1 MPDASRTHPSD
12 GHLPGSDE
20 HGRGRRL
27 RPRSGTRD
35 GSSNGPD
42 LSPGGSNLSG
52 WKRWLLPVLAVLAL
66 GFLFAQIF
74 ATPST
79 NELSYTQFLDRV
91 QASKVAKVT
100 VGPDGR
106 VTGSMKSGE
115 RFRTTIPTALDN
127 GDLEQTLRDKGVTI
141 DARAPSDN
149 GLLAIV
155 VNLLPF
161 VLIIGVL
168 WWFSR
173 RARGQVS
180 QLSQAGR
187 SKAKVRDTEFPDT
200 RFDDVAGYD
209 AVKSEIR
216 EFVDYL
222 KDPSAYQAVGA
233 RGPGGILMIGPPG
246 TGKTLLARAVAGEAG
261 VAFINTAGSEF
272 VEMLVGV
279 GASRVRDLFAKARK
293 RAPAIIFIDE
303 LDSIGRKRGGA
314 TTIGTNNE
322 QEQTLNQLLAEMDGF
337 DPASGVVVIAA
348 TNRADMLDDALTR
361 PGRFDRQVTVPLP
374 RQDERLEILRLHSG
388 GKPVGDDV
396 DLDSVARGTPG
407 FSGADLENLMN
418 EAAINAVRN
427 DRVEIL
433 QEDVDHARDRVLL
446 GRRQSSS
453 ILRPEERERV
463 AVHEAGHALV
473 AALSDDTDP
482 VSKVTILPTR
492 QALGVTEQLPLDERR
507 LYRESYL
514 HDMLA
519 VRMGGRVAERIV
531 LGQMSSGAAHDL
543 SGATKIATR
552 MVRDFGFSEKVGPVG
567 WGEQGENGSVPP
579 ALRSRPY
586 AEETQRQLDE
596 EVRRV
601 LTEAEHRSEQLL
613 HAHRGQ
619 LDRLVDEL
627 LDRETVDGAWIYD
640 LVDREPPSGERPAR
654 DITPHPGS

>member
-1 MPDASRTHPSD
+1 MPDASRRHPSD
-12 GHLPGSDE
+12 GHIPGSDE
-20 HGRGRRL
+20 PRGTTSRRR
-27 RPRSGTRD
+27 RPGTSTPSGS
-35 GSSNGPD
+35 GGNGPN
-42 LSPGGSNLSG
+42 LPG
-52 WKRWLLPVLAVLAL
+52 WTRWLVPLVAIVAVA
-66 GFLFAQIF
+66 FLIGQFVGS
-74 ATPST
+74 PST
-79 NELSYTQFLDRV
+79 KNFSYTEFLHQV
-91 QASKVAKVT
+91 QASKVDSVT
-100 VGPDGR
+100 IGPDGR
-106 VTGSMKSGE
+106 VTGKLTSGKS
-115 RFRTTIPTALDN
+115 FHTTIPTAIDN
-127 GDLEQTLRDKGVTI
+127 GDLEQTLQDKNVAI
-141 DARAPSDN
+141 KAKAPSN
-149 GLLAIV
+149 SGWAALL

-168 WWFSR
+168 WWFSK
-173 RARGQVS
+173 RARGQVN

-187 SKAKVRDTEFPDT
+187 SKAKVRDTEFPDA

-222 KDPSAYQAVGA
+222 KDPSAYRAVGA
-233 RGPGGILMIGPPG
+233 RGPGGILMVGPPG

-279 GASRVRDLFAKARK
+279 GASRVRDLFEKARK

-361 PGRFDRQVTVPLP
+361 PGRFDRQITVPLP
-374 RQDERLEILRLHSG
+374 RQDERAEILALHG
-388 GKPVGDDV
+388 RGKPLADEV
-396 DLDSVARGTPG
+396 DLDVVARGTPG
-407 FSGADLENLMN
+407 FAGADLENLMN
-418 EAAINAVRN
+418 EAAINAVRD
-427 DRVEIL
+427 DRTEIL
-433 QEDVDHARDRVLL
+433 QADLDQARDRVLL

-453 ILRPEERERV
+453 ILRPEERTRV
-463 AVHEAGHALV
+463 AVHEAGHAVV
-473 AALSDDTDP
+473 AALSRDTDP

-519 VRMGGRVAERIV
+519 VRMGGRVAERLV

-543 SGATKIATR
+543 AGATKIASR
-552 MVRDFGFSEKVGPVG
+552 MVRDFGFSEKIGPVG
-567 WGEQGENGSVPP
+567 WGGQSDDEAVPP
-579 ALRSRPY
+579 ALRARPY

-596 EVRRV
+596 EVRRL
-601 LTEAEHRSEQLL
+601 LTDAEQRSEQMLTE
-613 HAHRGQ
+613 HRDE
-619 LDRLVDEL
+619 LDALVDHL
-627 LDRETVDGAWIYD
+627 LEEETVDGDWIYE
-640 LVDREPPSGERPAR
+640 LVDREPPTDGTDGTTDPA
-654 DITPHPGS
+654 